1 MKLRTGLVLAIMS
14 LAAVAQRGAAP
25 AGRSAGGFPSGGFPA
40 GGSSSRW
47 GQFPDS
53 GRRAFGKGPWGRWRT
68 PLTFYGPALSW
79 FGSPWF
85 GNGNPCALMFPTDPF
100 SLIDNICYP
109 NSFPTAPWGSP
120 TAPWGSPT
128 AEMAMP
134 QLPPL
139 PPPPPLFAPPPL
151 SEEPNSAPE
160 SRPRE
165 SSVPDHAAHPS
176 SEVLPPQPAPQQE
189 YPALIVL
196 KPGGMYSATKY
207 WVKNKNLYF
216 ITTQSETLYAPLSLI
231 DRVYPASKAR

>member
-25 AGRSAGGFPSGGFPA
+25 AGRSAGGFPSGGFPS

-47 GQFPDS
+47 GQFPNS
-53 GRRAFGKGPWGRWRT
+53 GWRGPGKGPWGRWRT

-79 FGSPWF
+79 FGPPWF
-85 GNGNPCALMFPTDPF
+85 GNPCALMFPTDPF

-120 TAPWGSPT
+120 S
-128 AEMAMP
+128 AEIAMP

-139 PPPPPLFAPPPL
+139 LPPPPLLAPPPL
-151 SEEPNSAPE
+151 SYGPSSAPD
-160 SRPRE
+160 PGPQV
-165 SSVPDHAAHPS
+165 SSAADHAAAHTVG
-176 SEVLPPQPAPQQE
+176 EVSPPPPQQQE

>member
-1 MKLRTGLVLAIMS
+1 MKLRTALLLAIMS
-14 LAAVAQRGAAP
+14 IAVIAQRGAAP
-25 AGRSAGGFPSGGFPA
+25 AGRSPGGFPS

-47 GQFPDS
+47 GQFPNS
-53 GRRAFGKGPWGRWRT
+53 GWRGPGKGPWGRWRG

-85 GNGNPCALMFPTDPF
+85 GNPCALMFPTDPF

-109 NSFPTAPWGSP
+109 NSFPM
-120 TAPWGSPT
+120 APWGSPT
-128 AEMAMP
+128 AEMATP

-139 PPPPPLFAPPPL
+139 LPPPPLPAPPPP
-151 SEEPNSAPE
+151 SNETSSAPE
-160 SRPRE
+160 PRPQAN
-165 SSVPDHAAHPS
+165 SPADHSATQSA
-176 SEVLPPQPAPQQE
+176 SEISPPLPTPQQQE
-189 YPALIVL
+189 YPALIVM

-216 ITTQSETLYAPLSLI
+216 ITTQSETLFAPLSLI